1 MCSISYIDIIYDEF
15 MRLGG
20 KDMKGIK
27 IVGMTAVGYLLT
39 MQQALAVEDCQTSFV
54 GCNGNGHVV
63 PEMDGSGAIIAIG
76 LVVGLVALFRE
87 KFYNK

>member
-1 MCSISYIDIIYDEF
+1 
-15 MRLGG
+15 
-20 KDMKGIK
+20 MKGIK
-27 IVGMTAVGYLLT
+27 IVGVTAVGYLLT
-39 MQQALAVEDCQTSFV
+39 MQQGFAQDPGCGQTGALCPDIR
-54 GCNGNGHVV
+54 V

>member
-1 MCSISYIDIIYDEF
+1 MCSISNIDIIYDEF

-27 IVGMTAVGYLLT
+27 IVGMTVVGYLLT
-39 MQQALAVEDCQTSFV
+39 MQQAFAIDCGQSFAE
-54 GCNGNGHVV
+54 CRV

>member
-1 MCSISYIDIIYDEF
+1 MCSISNIDIIYDEF

-27 IVGMTAVGYLLT
+27 IVGMTVVGYLLT
-39 MQQALAVEDCQTSFV
+39 MQHALADYTCPDSIGG
-54 GCNGNGHVV
+54 GCNGQVV

>member
-1 MCSISYIDIIYDEF
+1 MCSISNIDIIYDEF

-39 MQQALAVEDCQTSFV
+39 MQHALATPDVR
-54 GCNGNGHVV
+54 V